1 MIIATPQ
8 FSHRYTSSRCYLCA
22 HSVTLSTMAWRVCQ
36 WPPVE
41 ERDSVSQQPSTAS
54 TSADRDGTLGAP
66 PSSPRGISSWLDL
79 MQVTTASGSSL
90 LQHYVLLSPPLPP
103 AHALYLSPLLYVPR
117 PGWGRSICVSQQRL
131 SIHSCLFLA
140 LQSVLILCINYY
152 LLQKRAALPK
162 PEMHTIC
169 GIQTQSVG
177 RMLVGQAAVGFFLVL
192 MTSGD
197 GLLTSFT
204 APDRKSLWRRPHIQS
219 EIISL
224 TQWSSMICHINL
236 RNVIRIFLLMR
247 KQAWRQADSSVLLE

>member
-1 MIIATPQ
+1 M
-8 FSHRYTSSRCYLCA
+8 
-22 HSVTLSTMAWRVCQ
+22 
-36 WPPVE
+36 
-41 ERDSVSQQPSTAS
+41 
-54 TSADRDGTLGAP
+54 
-66 PSSPRGISSWLDL
+66 
-79 MQVTTASGSSL
+79 
-90 LQHYVLLSPPLPP
+90 
-103 AHALYLSPLLYVPR
+103 
-117 PGWGRSICVSQQRL
+117 SQQRL

-162 PEMHTIC
+162 PEIHTIC

-204 APDRKSLWRRPHIQS
+204 APDRTSLWRRPHIQS

-224 TQWSSMICHINL
+224 PPLEFYDPLHKLKECYSYLPLDEEAGLETGRFL
-236 RNVIRIFLLMR
+236 GTVRIESRTEF
-247 KQAWRQADSSVLLE
+247 KF